1 VISNFVCALTSE
13 RADRASFRKGGKV
26 NLYHSFRKR
35 KTMAEEEEG
44 RKEEVGGEADRTKEN
59 QLIGEKEQLVP
70 GLNEKLNPAS
80 TRYIHK
86 CS

>member
-1 VISNFVCALTSE
+1 MV
-13 RADRASFRKGGKV
+13 
-26 NLYHSFRKR
+26 
-35 KTMAEEEEG
+35 EEEEG
-44 RKEEVGGEADRTKEN
+44 RKKEVGGEADRTKEN

-80 TRYIHK
+80 TTRYICK